1 MMISMSRNY
10 YDVLGIPR
18 HASEHEI
25 RNAYR
30 ELAKRYHPDVNPSN
44 PHAEDLI
51 RSINQAYGVL
61 RDHKKRASYDNDGWM
76 HVDPVKIVK

>member
-18 HASEHEI
+18 HASDNEI

-30 ELAKRYHPDVNPSN
+30 ELAKRYHPDINPSN

-51 RSINQAYGVL
+51 RSINQAYAVL
-61 RDHKKRASYDNDGWM
+61 RDQTKRATYDNDGWM
-76 HVDPVKIVK
+76 HVQPLKVAK